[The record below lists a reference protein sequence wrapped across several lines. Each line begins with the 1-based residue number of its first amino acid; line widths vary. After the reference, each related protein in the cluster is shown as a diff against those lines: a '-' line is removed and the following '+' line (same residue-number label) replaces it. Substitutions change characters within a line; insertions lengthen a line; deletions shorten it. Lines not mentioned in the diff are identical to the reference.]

1 MSVYKNKFLGKTEYS
16 ITSQITLR
24 LGVIFL
30 ILAVFS
36 YITLTLKLGYEI
48 TIIFIGIEVVVA
60 VIFWQLKLMGRTA
73 EVLLYDFFNF
83 LRDKNIY
90 YWKKDINTFIYKVLI
105 SEEPITKK
113 AKERKGLENKEE
125 IKKIDSWE
133 YASDVQDIL
142 ENIISDEKV
151 AKENFSY
158 LTSLDKSKKKKIL
171 MFSTLG
177 REITITNIILIF
189 IFIAVSVLSIFY
201 YKNYYNIRSYIDL
214 NLIKKYI
221 LKIFNR

>member
-30 ILAVFS
+30 ISAVFLW
-36 YITLTLKLGYEI
+36 ITLTLKLGYEI
-48 TIIFIGIEVVVA
+48 TIVLIGLEVVIA
-60 VIFWQLKLMGRTA
+60 VIFWQLKLMGRTT

-83 LRDKNIY
+83 LRGKNIY
-90 YWKKDINTFIYKVLI
+90 YWKKDINKFIYNVLI

-113 AKERKGLENKEE
+113 VKERKELVNKEE

-133 YASDVQDIL
+133 YASDVQEIL

-158 LTSLDKSKKKKIL
+158 LTSLDKSKNKKL
-171 MFSTLG
+171 LRFNTLG

-189 IFIAVSVLSIFY
+189 IFISASVLSILY

-214 NLIKKYI
+214 YLIKNYI
-221 LKIFNR
+221 LKILNR